1 MFVGRDRECRLL
13 GACLSESFEGRTR
26 VVTLRGEPG
35 IGKTRLLEFAASLD
49 QRFRVIWMQ
58 GHETEREIPFAALSA
73 LAPLIEEIRAGVPE
87 SHVAALEA
95 ALDLGPAM
103 RGDQVGVAAAT
114 LAVLAAAADRKPL
127 LIAADDVHLMDQS
140 SVEVLGFALRRLRT
154 EPVAVVL
161 TARVGPEVPDSI
173 ERLLDQVEEI
183 FVDGLDFASAGEL
196 TAERGPLSEAM
207 WEASG
212 GNPLALIEGTSS
224 DNAAFLDEP
233 MQLSLRLLRGYG
245 QKLVGLPKP
254 TREAMLVLAVAGEAR
269 DVLDAALH
277 ERGLRRSDLEPAEEV
292 NLVRL
297 GAGIAGFMHPLV
309 RSAVH
314 QSASSAQRRSAHRA
328 LVSAYDSRTGPG
340 AVDRR
345 AFHLAAATSEPDDIV
360 SGQIADAAKAAMGRQ
375 SFVTA
380 TALYEHAA
388 MLTPPGRQVRA
399 QRMLEA
405 AVAGQAAGDLDAVGR
420 LLDMAVGETDDEG
433 LRTAAMHLKCRVEM
447 WSGNPAGARDQLIDL
462 ADRVQDTFREW
473 SALMR
478 AQAAV
483 LSIAIGEPRAA
494 VPMAAQ
500 AVAAAAHQPDEHALP
515 VLVTQAVT
523 LAINGEVAGAR
534 AFLDRSRP
542 HLPTLDPLSIDQP
555 LLLAALTHASLGE
568 ISTAVEQVEDLVRR
582 ARNAQAVGLLP
593 FQLSWLT
600 LLYWIDGRWV
610 DALATGLAAVQ
621 SAEETGWAT
630 ELPNCLVALATV
642 EAALGKVDDA
652 LEHLAEAARRA
663 AGRPGQQFVD
673 AHAARVR
680 GLIALAAGRP
690 TEAATALRA
699 AGDFAVATGMG
710 DPVLFSWA
718 GNLTEAL
725 VRCGE
730 RDGARLALA
739 SVEREAQRTG
749 RASAMAMAARCRGLL
764 AESLEAGRPE
774 FEAALAHHAE
784 AEDPFEEV
792 RTQLCFGETLNR
804 AKKRAEA
811 RVQLRAAAATFRRL
825 GAVEWER
832 RAEDGLRA
840 TGLKPRS
847 RSPRP
852 VETLTP
858 KEVQIAVAVA
868 DGLSNADVAMRFTV
882 TPRTVEFHL
891 GNVYRK
897 LDIQGTGARTE
908 LGRIRRE
915 HPDLL
920 TGNDG

>member
-13 GACLSESFEGRTR
+13 RACLSESFEGRTR
-26 VVTLRGEPG
+26 VVALRGEPG

-73 LAPLIEEIRAGVPE
+73 VAPLVEEVRADLPE
-87 SHVAALEA
+87 AHVAALEA

-103 RGDQVGVAAAT
+103 RGDQVGVASAT
-114 LAVLAAAADRKPL
+114 LAVLAAAADRTPL

-140 SVEVLGFALRRLRT
+140 SAEVIGFALRRLRT

-161 TARVGPEVPDSI
+161 TARVGPEVPRPI
-173 ERLLDQVEEI
+173 ERLLDQAEEI
-183 FVDGLDFASAGEL
+183 LVDGLDFAAAGEL

-212 GNPLALIEGTSS
+212 GNPLALLECTSS
-224 DNAAFLDEP
+224 ENAAFLDEP

-245 QKLVGLPKP
+245 QKLVGLPER

-269 DVLDAALH
+269 DVLDGALH
-277 ERGLRRSDLEPAEEV
+277 ERGLRRADLEPAEAV

-297 GAGIAGFMHPLV
+297 GAGTAGFMHPLM

-328 LVSAYDSRTGPG
+328 LVAAYDNRTGPG

-360 SGQIADAAKAAMGRQ
+360 SGQIADAAKAAMGRP

-380 TALYEHAA
+380 AALYEHAA

-399 QRMLEA
+399 QRLLDA
-405 AVAGQAAGDLDAVGR
+405 AVAGQAAGDLDPVGR
-420 LLDMAVGETDDEG
+420 LLDMAVAETDDEG

-447 WSGNPAGARDQLIDL
+447 WSGNSAWSRDQLIDL

-483 LSIAIGEPRAA
+483 LSTAIGESRAA
-494 VPMAAQ
+494 VSMAAQ
-500 AVAAAAHQPDEHALP
+500 AVAAVHQPDEHALP

-523 LAINGEVAGAR
+523 LAINGEVASAR
-534 AFLDRSRP
+534 AFLARSRP

-568 ISTAVEQVEDLVRR
+568 ISIAVEQIEDMVRR

-610 DALATGLAAVQ
+610 DALATGFAAVQ

-630 ELPNCLVALATV
+630 ELPNCLIALATV

-652 LEHLAEAARRA
+652 LGHLAEATHRA

-673 AHAARVR
+673 ARAARVR

-690 TEAATALRA
+690 AEAATALRA
-699 AGDFAVATGMG
+699 AGDFAVAAGMG

-730 RDGARLALA
+730 RDEARRALV
-739 SVEREAQRTG
+739 SVEQEAHRTG
-749 RASAMAMAARCRGLL
+749 RASATATAARCRGLL
-764 AESLEAGRPE
+764 AESLDDVRSE

-784 AEDPFEEV
+784 SGDPFEEA
-792 RTQLCFGETLNR
+792 RTRMYLGEALNR

-847 RSPRP
+847 RSPRR

-868 DGLSNADVAMRFTV
+868 DGLSNVDVAMRFTV

-897 LDIQGTGARTE
+897 LGIQGTGARAE

-920 TGNDG
+920 TGSDG